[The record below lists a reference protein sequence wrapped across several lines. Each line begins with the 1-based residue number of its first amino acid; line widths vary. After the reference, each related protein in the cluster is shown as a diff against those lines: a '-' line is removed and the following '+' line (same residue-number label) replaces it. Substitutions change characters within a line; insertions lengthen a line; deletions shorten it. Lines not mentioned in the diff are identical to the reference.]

1 MPDLIARSCGR
12 CARADDVADLARA
25 IGEAIRLDR
34 QACRA
39 CGEALFDVETMT
51 DRYETLY
58 RSTLAAAPACAEP
71 GHLLDAVAV

>member
-51 DRYETLY
+51 DRYEILY
-58 RSTLAAAPACAEP
+58 RSTSPLRLRAEP